1 MILATGP
8 GDLMHYTPLGLG
20 SLAAYIDKTID
31 WAEPVI
37 CSSLTELLETDADCV
52 GISASTQNFDV
63 ARSIARKVKKIFD
76 VPIMLGGPHISCLPE
91 TLPEEIDFGVIGEG
105 EKTIVVLLKALKNG
119 KPDPDQIDGIC
130 FHRAGQVITTNPV
143 QQIDDLDTLPVPW
156 RVKPDANS
164 KQSHLMTSRGCPFTC
179 SFCSVKKI
187 WGAFRFKS
195 AKKVVQEI
203 TDLAE
208 KKGIEEL
215 HIYDDLFVADRHRL
229 SQFAGLMIESRL
241 VEKVRL
247 SAAVRA
253 NLVDDSLCRLLG
265 SAQIRSVTFGAESV
279 DEGIL
284 QKVKP
289 GVKAEDNEKALR
301 ILSRHNLSAT
311 VSMIVGFPDQTAES
325 MRNTYRFLAVNMAKG
340 RLAGADVN
348 ILAPFPGTEYYRL
361 VQNRKENGEPIEWA
375 CFGKP
380 WHGLILN
387 NEIEKIAAELIGYDR
402 QMRILFSRLK
412 RPAIV
417 LCPDHYSKDE
427 LFKLGKLHPFRAVYR
442 IGENSDVEIIQKG
455 TQDIATF
462 PAPALIKIL
471 NEIPMVPI
479 LIMDGKKS
487 ARLCE
492 IQAAL
497 IRFDPAYDRALE
509 LRSGMKIVNSCT
521 LMSALSEGRPF
532 DSVAASPVEL
542 LTDPLT
548 LLAGNAVT
556 GGDFVALLD
565 DHAKWI
571 RKNPVN

>member
-1 MILATGP
+1 MILAAGP

-20 SLAAYIDKTID
+20 SLAAYIDKKTD

-37 CSSLTELLETDADCV
+37 CSSLTELLDTDANCV
-52 GISASTQNFDV
+52 GISASTQNFDI
-63 ARSIARKVKKIFD
+63 ARSIARKVKENLE
-76 VPIMLGGPHISCLPE
+76 VPIILGGPHISCLPE
-91 TLPEEIDFGVIGEG
+91 TLPKEIDFGVIGEG

-119 KPDPDQIDGIC
+119 QPDPDQIDGIC
-130 FHRAGQVITTNPV
+130 FHRAGRVITTNPV

-164 KQSHLMTSRGCPFTC
+164 KQFHLMTSRGCPFTC
-179 SFCSVKKI
+179 SFCSVTKI
-187 WGAFRFKS
+187 WGAFRSRS

-203 TDLAE
+203 AGLVE
-208 KKGIEEL
+208 KEGIENL
-215 HIYDDLFVADRHRL
+215 HIYDDLFVADQRRL
-229 SQFAGLMIESRL
+229 LQFAELMNKSGLAD
-241 VEKVRL
+241 KVVL

-253 NLVDDSLCRLLG
+253 NLVDDTLCRLLD
-265 SAQIRSVTFGAESV
+265 SAQIRSVTFGAESP
-279 DEGIL
+279 DDHIL

-301 ILSRHNLSAT
+301 ILSRHDLSAT

-325 MRNTYRFLAVNMAKG
+325 MRNTYRFIAENMIKG
-340 RLAGADVN
+340 RLTGVDINV
-348 ILAPFPGTEYYRL
+348 LAPFPGTEYYRL

-387 NEIEKIAAELIGYDR
+387 NAIEKIAAELIGYDR

-417 LCPDHYSKDE
+417 LCPDHYSKNE
-427 LFKLGKLHPFRAVYR
+427 LIKLGKLHPFRAVYR
-442 IGENSDVEIIQKG
+442 IKENSDTEIIRKG
-455 TQDIATF
+455 RQDIATF
-462 PAPALIKIL
+462 RAPALIKIL

-497 IRFDPAYDRALE
+497 IRFDPACDRALDI
-509 LRSGMKIVNSCT
+509 RSGMKIVNSST
-521 LMSALSEGRPF
+521 LISALSEGRPF

-542 LTDPLT
+542 PTDPLA
-548 LLAGNAVT
+548 LLAGNAIT